1 MQPPGSMARETQPRV
16 QRSYSQGARAN
27 ATGNAD
33 GQSSGS
39 RRVAPRWGP
48 APFAVEYPQ
57 DAGPAW
63 LKFGGSP
70 PLLRKLLLRNFR
82 TACPRGQ
89 ETNSQGQLGM
99 AHARIGQQ

>member
-63 LKFGGSP
+63 VRFGGFP
-70 PLLRKLLLRNFR
+70 PLLGELALRKFP
-82 TACPRGQ
+82 TARARR
-89 ETNSQGQLGM
+89 EWTNREGELVI
-99 AHARIGQQ
+99 ATE